1 MKILKSLTLASV
13 AGIGSAFAGETY
25 SAPAPVP
32 PLVEEADD
40 ALGFSLA
47 LGYDS
52 TYVFR
57 GLDLGDNLVWGD
69 ISYANDFGGPL
80 EFSVGAWYAST
91 NGDDGDEFDEL
102 DVYGG
107 VSASVG
113 AIDLSTGVIFYYFPD
128 VDDNT
133 FEIYGSAGTSIGGLG
148 LEVYYGYD
156 TELNGGSAYYAVSAG
171 YSIPLGD
178 SASLDLSAAISYGD
192 DYNFEGTG
200 FNNVDVRLALPIAL
214 TDAATLEPYIAG
226 NIPIDGLDDTGED
239 DIVYGG
245 VSISVSF

>member
-1 MKILKSLTLASV
+1 MKTLTTLTLASV
-13 AGIGSAFAGETY
+13 AAAGSAIAGETY

-32 PLVEEADD
+32 PIVEAADD
-40 ALGFSLA
+40 ALGFSVA

-52 TYVFR
+52 SYVFR

-69 ISYANDFGGPL
+69 VSYANDFGGPL

-91 NGDDGDEFDEL
+91 NGSDGDEFDEL

-107 VSASVG
+107 VAASVG
-113 AIDLSTGVIFYYFPD
+113 AVDLAVGVIYYYFPD

-133 FEIYGSAGTSIGGLG
+133 FEIYGSVGTEFAGVG
-148 LEVYYGYD
+148 LELYYGYD
-156 TELNGGSAYYAVSAG
+156 TELNGGSAYYAISAG

-178 SASLDLSAAISYGD
+178 TLSLDFSSAISYGD

-226 NIPIDGLDDTGED
+226 SIPIDGLDDTGED
-239 DIVYGG
+239 DILYGG
-245 VSISVSF
+245 VAISVSF